1 MPILTTVGV
10 FVGSLRKASF
20 NRKIASPLMGLAPE
34 TLSFEIVEIGDLPIY
49 NQDLDDEGAPPAAWQ
64 AFRAEVAPIDAV
76 LCVTPKY
83 NRSVPA
89 VLKNALDAG
98 SRPCWFAPVWTE
110 RLERQTRRRRHSLAG
125 SIGRCWRQPSLRQ
138 SLVVL
143 NVPTLQQPE
152 AYLGG
157 VTSILNEDGEIES
170 AATRKFLSD
179 FMEAFASWVAT
190 NNRRSSLAT

>member
-110 RLERQTRRRRHSLAG
+110 RLERQTAPSSQPRRVDWEVLA
-125 SIGRCWRQPSLRQ
+125 
-138 SLVVL
+138 
-143 NVPTLQQPE
+143 PTIPP
-152 AYLGG
+152 AIAGG
-157 VTSILNEDGEIES
+157 PQCSDPS
-170 AATRKFLSD
+170 AARSLSWWSD
-179 FMEAFASWVAT
+179 EHPQRG
-190 NNRRSSLAT
+190 RRDRERRDA